1 MAQVLLLSGT
11 NFEGVGNQFS
21 AAILL
26 QLCFIFGA
34 VFATPRYSLCGCS
47 GAVFCCN
54 SGASFGAFLVQFLLL
69 SGTYL
74 AEVGGQFS
82 AAPRCNFC
90 CISGAVFIA
99 FRY

>member
-1 MAQVLLLSGT
+1 
-11 NFEGVGNQFS
+11 
-21 AAILL
+21 
-26 QLCFIFGA
+26 
-34 VFATPRYSLCGCS
+34 
-47 GAVFCCN
+47 
-54 SGASFGAFLVQFLLL
+54 VQFLLL